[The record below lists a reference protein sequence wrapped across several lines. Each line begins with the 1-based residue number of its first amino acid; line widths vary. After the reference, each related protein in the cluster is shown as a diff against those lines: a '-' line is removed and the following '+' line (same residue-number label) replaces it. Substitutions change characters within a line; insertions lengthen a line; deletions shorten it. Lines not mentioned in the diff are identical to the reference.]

1 MKHYSKADKF
11 FTEEEKKQIKET
23 TQDIESRTI
32 GEVAVMV
39 VDSSDRYVEAEITG
53 GVLIGSLLSL
63 IVTISYFHSSIWSY
77 IPLSFLFFFP
87 CRFIFKK
94 MPILKTTFK
103 GIKRKED
110 TVRLRAVRAFYEKGL
125 YKTKKNTGVLFFL
138 SLLEKKVW
146 VLADKGIYEKIDQE
160 TLNKFAR
167 IVSQGIK
174 DGRACDALCESMKEA
189 GELLSGYFPITPGD
203 IDELPDEVM
212 TDETK

>member
-1 MKHYSKADKF
+1 
-11 FTEEEKKQIKET
+11 
-23 TQDIESRTI
+23 
-32 GEVAVMV
+32 
-39 VDSSDRYVEAEITG
+39 
-53 GVLIGSLLSL
+53 
-63 IVTISYFHSSIWSY
+63 
-77 IPLSFLFFFP
+77 
-87 CRFIFKK
+87 
-94 MPILKTTFK
+94 MPILKTAFI

-146 VLADKGIYEKIDQE
+146 VLADKGIYEKIEQE

-167 IVSQGIK
+167 IVSHGIK

-189 GELLSGYFPITPGD
+189 GELLSRYFPITPDD